1 MKIVKC
7 DLCTLCVF
15 EKCLKKTSL
24 YFINE
29 KLGGNEKPG
38 GNYLAI
44 HWRYDSDWL
53 FMCIQSRRPYARR
66 QNSAICKMVNGLT
79 YDIETEELFLMNINN
94 LMLEH
99 NLKYIYMSTT
109 PNNKDLLKLVK
120 EAFGKKLFHL
130 EDVHK
135 LSNSTFYPGFLRNNY
150 FSSFVE
156 QEICVKSRYFMASGL
171 SSWTQTVLLD
181 RLAKGNFN
189 HSSALLA
196 LGTPNPDPPG
206 YPPVLFQFPEG
217 WFKFSFPID
226 SETGLYYRAFEN

>member
-1 MKIVKC
+1 MFLKC
-7 DLCTLCVF
+7 F
-15 EKCLKKTSL
+15 RKNSF

-29 KLGGNEKPG
+29 RLGGKEKPG

-53 FMCIQSRRPYARR
+53 FMCIQSRSPYARR
-66 QNSAICKMVNGLT
+66 QNAAICKIVFGLT
-79 YDIETEELFLMNINN
+79 YDIETEELFLKNIKN
-94 LMLEH
+94 LMSEH
-99 NLKYIYMSTT
+99 DLKYIYMSTP
-109 PNNKDLLKLVK
+109 PNNKDLLRLVK

-130 EDVHK
+130 EDVQK

-156 QEICVKSRYFMASGL
+156 QEICVKSRYFMASAL

-181 RLAKGNFN
+181 RLAKQNFN

-196 LGTPNPDPPG
+196 LGRR
-206 YPPVLFQFPEG
+206 
-217 WFKFSFPID
+217 S
-226 SETGLYYRAFEN
+226 